1 MSKKIYITESQFN
14 NLVESKQEQKKKK
27 KAILDVVKA
36 DRKARREEAREIY
49 GDGFK
54 SSTRMTKNAKKYS
67 RKGKNKLRYG
77 EYDNDN
83 D

>member
-1 MSKKIYITESQFN
+1 MGKKIYITESQFN
-14 NLVESKQEQKKKK
+14 NLVESKQEKKKKK

-54 SSTRMTKNAKKYS
+54 PTTRVAKSDKVYT
-67 RKGKNKLRYG
+67 RKGKNKFKYG
-77 EYDNDN
+77 GQSDVD
-83 D
+83 

>member
-1 MSKKIYITESQFN
+1 MNKKIYITESQFN
-14 NLVESKQEQKKKK
+14 RLVENKKENQKKK
-27 KAILDVVKA
+27 KAILDYVKA

-54 SSTRMTKNAKKYS
+54 SNTRIAASDKKYS
-67 RKGKNKLRYG
+67 RKGKKKFK
-77 EYDNDN
+77 YDGTNDN

>member
-14 NLVESKQEQKKKK
+14 NLVKNKQEQKKNK

-36 DRKARREEAREIY
+36 DRKSRREEAREIY

-54 SSTRMTKNAKKYS
+54 STTRIAKNVKKYS
-67 RKGKNKLRYG
+67 RKGKNKPRYG
-77 EYDNDN
+77 EYDNE
-83 D
+83 

>member
-14 NLVESKQEQKKKK
+14 NLVENKQEQKKKK

-54 SSTRMTKNAKKYS
+54 STTRIAKNSKKYS
-67 RKGKNKLRYG
+67 RKGKNKPRFG
-77 EYDNDN
+77 EYDND
-83 D
+83 

>member
-1 MSKKIYITESQFN
+1 MGKKIYITESQFN
-14 NLVESKQEQKKKK
+14 NLVESKQEQKKKR

-54 SSTRMTKNAKKYS
+54 STTRIAKNNKKYS
-67 RKGKNKLRYG
+67 RKGKNKPRFG
-77 EYDNDN
+77 EYDND
-83 D
+83 

>member
-54 SSTRMTKNAKKYS
+54 STTRIAKNSKKYS
-67 RKGKNKLRYG
+67 RKGKNKPRFG
-77 EYDNDN
+77 EYDND
-83 D
+83 